1 MDPVGP
7 PSMKVRP
14 STEKGIMHFT
24 PHEQERLLVYVAAGV
39 ARQRRE
45 QGIKLN
51 YPEAVALLTAYV
63 YDQARIGRSV
73 GEIMDS
79 GRGILTRD
87 DVMDGVPEMID
98 NVQVE
103 TTFPDGTKLVTIH
116 DPFDAPRGDVELHP
130 GKVDFVD
137 ESVPL
142 NPELDVAE
150 IEVHNPT
157 DRPVQV
163 GSHYHFYE
171 ANAGLDFRR
180 HEAYGKRLNIAAG
193 TSERFEPGDRRTVQ
207 LVPIEGER
215 KVLGLRGLVG
225 GPLEDEAPDDSGD
238 EGADDRG

>member
-1 MDPVGP
+1 
-7 PSMKVRP
+7 
-14 STEKGIMHFT
+14 MHFS
-24 PHEQERLLVYVAAGV
+24 PHEQERLLVHVAAGV

-51 YPEAVALLTAYV
+51 YPEAVALLTSYV
-63 YDQARIGRSV
+63 YEQARIGRSV

-79 GRGILTRD
+79 GRGVLTRD

-116 DPFDAPRGDVELHP
+116 DPFDEPREEVELHP

-142 NPELDVAE
+142 NQTSDVT
-150 IEVHNPT
+150 EVVVCNPT

-171 ANAGLDFRR
+171 VNERLAFDRSQ
-180 HEAYGKRLNIAAG
+180 AYGKRLNVPAG
-193 TSERFEPGDRRTVQ
+193 TSERFEPGDRRTVE
-207 LVPIEGER
+207 LVRIEGKR

-225 GPLEDEAPDDSGD
+225 GRLKNRAPDTPKTP
-238 EGADDRG
+238 DRERAEDRD

>member
-1 MDPVGP
+1 
-7 PSMKVRP
+7 
-14 STEKGIMHFT
+14 MHFS
-24 PHEQERLLVYVAAGV
+24 PHEQERLLVHVAAGV

-73 GEIMDS
+73 REIMDS
-79 GRGILTRD
+79 GRHVLTRE

-116 DPFDAPRGDVELHP
+116 DPFDAPPGDIEIHP

-142 NPELDVAE
+142 NPESGVTE
-150 IEVHNPT
+150 ISVHNRA

-171 ANAGLDFRR
+171 ANEGLEFDRAQ
-180 HEAYGKRLNIAAG
+180 AYGKRLNVPAG
-193 TSERFEPGDRRTVQ
+193 MSERFEPGDRRTVE
-207 LVPIEGER
+207 LVRIEGER

-225 GPLEDEAPDDSGD
+225 GPLEDRAPGD
-238 EGADDRG
+238 FGGEGAEERG

>member
-1 MDPVGP
+1 
-7 PSMKVRP
+7 
-14 STEKGIMHFT
+14 MHFS
-24 PHEQERLLVYVAAGV
+24 PHEQERLLVHVAAGV

-79 GRGILTRD
+79 GRGVLTRD

-116 DPFDAPRGDVELHP
+116 DPFDAPRGEVELHP

-142 NPELDVAE
+142 NPESGVSE

-163 GSHYHFYE
+163 GSHYHFFE
-171 ANAGLDFRR
+171 VNEGLEFDRKQ
-180 HEAYGKRLNIAAG
+180 AYGKRLNVAAG
-193 TSERFEPGDRRTVQ
+193 TSERFEPGDRRTVE
-207 LVPIEGER
+207 LVRIEGER
-215 KVLGLRGLVG
+215 KVLGLRGQVG
-225 GPLEDEAPDDSGD
+225 GPLKKRSPGRV
-238 EGADDRG
+238 GR

>member
-1 MDPVGP
+1 
-7 PSMKVRP
+7 
-14 STEKGIMHFT
+14 MHFT
-24 PHEQERLLVYVAAGV
+24 PHEQERLLVQVAAGV

-45 QGIKLN
+45 QGIRLN
-51 YPEAVALLTAYV
+51 YPEAVALLTAHV

-79 GRGILTRD
+79 GRTVLTRD
-87 DVMDGVPEMID
+87 DVMDGVPEMIE

-116 DPFDAPRGDVELHP
+116 DPFDAPRGEVALHP

-137 ESVPL
+137 EPVPL
-142 NPELDVAE
+142 NPGLEVTE
-150 IEVHNPT
+150 IEVHNPA

-171 ANAGLDFRR
+171 ANTALKFDR
-180 HEAYGKRLNIAAG
+180 ETAYGKRLNVAAG

-207 LVPIEGER
+207 LVSIEGR
-215 KVLGLRGLVG
+215 RRVLGLRGLVG
-225 GPLEDEAPDDSGD
+225 GALKKRPGAPREARGT
-238 EGADDRG
+238 ADRG

>member
-1 MDPVGP
+1 
-7 PSMKVRP
+7 
-14 STEKGIMHFT
+14 MHFS
-24 PHEQERLLVYVAAGV
+24 PHEQERLLVHVAAGV

-79 GRGILTRD
+79 GRGVLTRD

-116 DPFDAPRGDVELHP
+116 DPFDAPRGEVELHP

-142 NPELDVAE
+142 NPESGVTE

-163 GSHYHFYE
+163 GSHYHFFE
-171 ANAGLDFRR
+171 VNEGLEFDRKQ
-180 HEAYGKRLNIAAG
+180 AYGKRLNVAAG
-193 TSERFEPGDRRTVQ
+193 TSERFEPGDRRTVE
-207 LVPIEGER
+207 LVRIEGER
-215 KVLGLRGLVG
+215 KVLGLRGQVG
-225 GPLEDEAPDDSGD
+225 GQLKKRSPGRV
-238 EGADDRG
+238 GR

>member
-1 MDPVGP
+1 
-7 PSMKVRP
+7 
-14 STEKGIMHFT
+14 MHFS
-24 PHEQERLLVYVAAGV
+24 PHEQERLLVYVAAAV

-51 YPEAVALLTAYV
+51 YPEAMALLTAYV

-79 GRGILTRD
+79 GRDFLTRD

-98 NVQVE
+98 NVQIE

-116 DPFDAPRGDVELHP
+116 DPFDAPREEIELHP

-142 NPELDVAE
+142 NPELDVTE

-171 ANAGLDFRR
+171 TNEGLAFYGANGEPDVDRKA
-180 HEAYGKRLNIAAG
+180 AYGKRLNVPAG
-193 TSERFEPGDRRTVQ
+193 TSERFEPGDRRRVE

-215 KVLGLRGLVG
+215 KVLGLRGRVRG
-225 GPLEDEAPDDSGD
+225 QLEDQAPGDSVGK
-238 EGADDRG
+238 GADDRG

>member
-1 MDPVGP
+1 
-7 PSMKVRP
+7 
-14 STEKGIMHFT
+14 MHFT
-24 PHEQERLLVYVAAGV
+24 PHEQERLLVHVAAGV

-45 QGIKLN
+45 QGIRLN

-79 GRGILTRD
+79 GRGVLTRD

-116 DPFDAPRGDVELHP
+116 DPFDEPCGEIELHP

-137 ESVPL
+137 EAVPL
-142 NPELDVAE
+142 NPELDVTE
-150 IEVHNPT
+150 IAVHNPS

-163 GSHYHFYE
+163 GSHYHFFE
-171 ANAGLDFRR
+171 ANEELDFDRA
-180 HEAYGKRLNIAAG
+180 EAYGKRLNVEAG
-193 TSERFEPGDRRTVQ
+193 TSERFEPGDRRTVE
-207 LVPIEGER
+207 LVRIEGER

-225 GPLEDEAPDDSGD
+225 GVLQDQAPDDSAG
-238 EGADDRG
+238 EGAGDGG

>member
-1 MDPVGP
+1 
-7 PSMKVRP
+7 
-14 STEKGIMHFT
+14 MHFS
-24 PHEQERLLVYVAAGV
+24 PHEQERLLVHVAAGV

-51 YPEAVALLTAYV
+51 YPEAVALLTAHV

-79 GRGILTRD
+79 GRGVLTRD

-116 DPFDAPRGDVELHP
+116 DPFDAPRGEVELHP

-142 NPELDVAE
+142 NPESGVTE

-163 GSHYHFYE
+163 GSHYHFFE
-171 ANAGLDFRR
+171 VNEGLEFDRKQ
-180 HEAYGKRLNIAAG
+180 AYGKRLNVAAG
-193 TSERFEPGDRRTVQ
+193 TSERFEPGDRRTVE
-207 LVPIEGER
+207 LVRIEGER
-215 KVLGLRGLVG
+215 KVLGLRGQVG
-225 GPLEDEAPDDSGD
+225 GPLKKRSPGRV
-238 EGADDRG
+238 GR